1 MKKLLKIMLLVA
13 VFAACFSGCGKKEPV
28 INNDVRGVVTMDFT
42 KNTDGYYRISAEAAH
57 EMMVSESGYIIL
69 DVREQWEYNEAHI
82 PDAVLLPVT
91 QIIEKAA
98 ETLPDKDQKIFV
110 YCRSGNRSLNASADL
125 AALGYTNVWEFGG
138 IIDWPYDVVTVNE

>member
-1 MKKLLKIMLLVA
+1 MLLVA
-13 VFAACFSGCGKKEPV
+13 VFAACFSGCSKKEPV
-28 INNDVRGVVTMDFT
+28 INNDGQGVESVSFT
-42 KNTDGYYRISAEAAH
+42 KISDGYYRISAEVAH
-57 EMMVSESGYIIL
+57 EMMVKESGYIIL
-69 DVREQWEYNEAHI
+69 DVREQWEYNEVHI

-138 IIDWPYDVVTVNE
+138 IIDWPYDVETVNE